1 MKTRRL
7 PSLTPVNTNRCHDL
21 GLYLESAVV
30 ARQCRVKDSMALKLD
45 FSRTEG
51 IAVVR
56 CRGRIVFGEEA
67 DELRRVTLGL
77 LNETQGVVLNLAW
90 IECIDSSG
98 LGSLVA
104 SFISARHHGAEIKF
118 VALPAKVR
126 EVLTTTKVDRLFEV
140 YGSVEEAIASFHP
153 PPEAAAG

>member
-1 MKTRRL
+1 M
-7 PSLTPVNTNRCHDL
+7 V
-21 GLYLESAVV
+21 
-30 ARQCRVKDSMALKLD
+30 LKLD
-45 FSRTEG
+45 VSRAKG
-51 IAVVR
+51 IAVIR

-77 LNETQGVVLNLAW
+77 LNETRGVVLNLAW